1 MNKQS
6 RIRNLLDRTFFRTLH
21 VSRRVSTKIL
31 KFPRNYAYYN
41 SLASFRSLSVQIESI
56 LIAILNGIH
65 SISSSHPRQIFPMF
79 EPIFYFSLLDHLHQ
93 IPAEYTPWRYDRAHR
108 GNFPFRGAS
117 AHAGKNYTMGRRHA
131 R

>member
-41 SLASFRSLSVQIESI
+41 SLASFRSLSVQIKSI

-65 SISSSHPRQIFPMF
+65 SISSSHPRQIFPIF
-79 EPIFYFSLLDHLHQ
+79 EPIFYFSLLDHLLS
-93 IPAEYTPWRYDRAHR
+93 AEYTPWRDDRAHR
-108 GNFPFRGAS
+108 NFPFRGAS

>member
-65 SISSSHPRQIFPMF
+65 SIFSSHPRQIF
-79 EPIFYFSLLDHLHQ
+79 PIFYFSLLDHLF
-93 IPAEYTPWRYDRAHR
+93 PAEYTPWRYDRAHR